1 MDNAR
6 KKYVNIDRLS
16 SGDILALLDS
26 NESDDEGD
34 IENIMNDS
42 DTEFVAGD
50 ESEISTNTIRKEDI
64 GDQSSSV
71 SVPEEST
78 HILPTL
84 KEDES
89 NTLGQYEPN
98 YVPTTQRTS
107 NQSPSPANQR
117 TSNQSPS
124 PANLRTANQSP
135 SAATQLTSNQSPAAA
150 AQCTANES
158 PNAVVTR
165 RTSDQSSKS
174 TPPPTVTLPQKN
186 KKWKQSSMIK
196 DKTKKNKRSM
206 LYPTRITQTR
216 KRAVS
221 HRGRQNKEEKN
232 QYDQEMGMGG

>member
-26 NESDDEGD
+26 TESDDEGD
-34 IENIMNDS
+34 IENIMN
-42 DTEFVAGD
+42 
-50 ESEISTNTIRKEDI
+50 I

-78 HILPTL
+78 HILPTPN
-84 KEDES
+84 EVES

-98 YVPTTQRTS
+98 YVLTTQRTS
-107 NQSPSPANQR
+107 NQSPSPAKQR

-124 PANLRTANQSP
+124 PANQRTANQSP

-150 AQCTANES
+150 AQRATNES
-158 PNAVVTR
+158 PKAVVTR

-186 KKWKQSSMIK
+186 KKWKQNSMIK
-196 DKTKKNKRSM
+196 DKTKMNKRSM
-206 LYPTRITQTR
+206 LYPTRTTQTR

-221 HRGRQNKEEKN
+221 HRRRQNKEEKN